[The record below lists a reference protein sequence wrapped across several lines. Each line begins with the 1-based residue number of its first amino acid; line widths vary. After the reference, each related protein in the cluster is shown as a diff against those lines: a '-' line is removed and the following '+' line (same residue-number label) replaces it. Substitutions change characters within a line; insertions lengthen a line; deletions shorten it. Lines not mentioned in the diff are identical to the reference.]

1 MSTPTPLRRV
11 TIRFAGDSG
20 DGMQL
25 TGNQFTRTT
34 AIAGNDLSTLPDYP
48 TEIRAPAGTLYG
60 VSGFQIQFGADAVHT
75 PGDEADVL
83 VAMNPAALKSG
94 LRYLRANGIII
105 INTDAFSA
113 RNLRL
118 ANYEE
123 NPLDNGGLSG
133 YQLFPVEMTRLTKD
147 ALESVELSH
156 KEKERAKNFFALGI
170 IYWLYNRD
178 IQPTMDWIDRKFATK
193 PDWRNANR
201 LALQAGRNFAE
212 ATELFATT
220 YEIQHAEIPPGIYRR
235 ITGNEAIS
243 LGFVAAGQKAGLDVF
258 YASYPIT
265 PASDVLQYMAV
276 HKNFGVKTFQAEDEI
291 AAVGAA
297 IGASFAGNIGIT
309 ATSGPGMALKAEFMG
324 LAVMTELPL
333 VVLNVQ
339 RAGPSTGMPTKTEQS
354 DLFQALYGRSGEA
367 PVPVIAPRGPSDCFQ
382 AAYEAVRIAVT
393 YMTPVVILSDAYLAN
408 GAEPWL
414 IPDVDALA
422 PISVPFAD
430 DEGEFLPYRRD
441 EATLARQWAIPGM
454 PGREHRLGGLE
465 KQDLT
470 GNVSYDPDNHH
481 RMTLLRQEKIARIAG
496 VVEPAEVNGPEAGE
510 VLVLSWGS
518 THGAVLTAVQEL
530 QGEGLPVSFCHL
542 RWLNPLPAGLGT
554 IISRFRKI
562 LVPELNLGQLGQII
576 RATFTADVRGYNL
589 VKGQPLPVSGLQD
602 TIRNLMQES
611 LNGR

>member
-48 TEIRAPAGTLYG
+48 AEIRAPAGTLYG

-243 LGFVAAGQKAGLDVF
+243 LGFVAAGQ
-258 YASYPIT
+258 
-265 PASDVLQYMAV
+265 
-276 HKNFGVKTFQAEDEI
+276 
-291 AAVGAA
+291 
-297 IGASFAGNIGIT
+297 
-309 ATSGPGMALKAEFMG
+309 
-324 LAVMTELPL
+324 
-333 VVLNVQ
+333 
-339 RAGPSTGMPTKTEQS
+339 
-354 DLFQALYGRSGEA
+354 
-367 PVPVIAPRGPSDCFQ
+367 
-382 AAYEAVRIAVT
+382 VR
-393 YMTPVVILSDAYLAN
+393 D
-408 GAEPWL
+408 
-414 IPDVDALA
+414 
-422 PISVPFAD
+422 
-430 DEGEFLPYRRD
+430 
-441 EATLARQWAIPGM
+441 
-454 PGREHRLGGLE
+454 
-465 KQDLT
+465 
-470 GNVSYDPDNHH
+470 
-481 RMTLLRQEKIARIAG
+481 
-496 VVEPAEVNGPEAGE
+496 
-510 VLVLSWGS
+510 
-518 THGAVLTAVQEL
+518 
-530 QGEGLPVSFCHL
+530 
-542 RWLNPLPAGLGT
+542 RW
-554 IISRFRKI
+554 
-562 LVPELNLGQLGQII
+562 
-576 RATFTADVRGYNL
+576 
-589 VKGQPLPVSGLQD
+589 
-602 TIRNLMQES
+602 
-611 LNGR
+611 